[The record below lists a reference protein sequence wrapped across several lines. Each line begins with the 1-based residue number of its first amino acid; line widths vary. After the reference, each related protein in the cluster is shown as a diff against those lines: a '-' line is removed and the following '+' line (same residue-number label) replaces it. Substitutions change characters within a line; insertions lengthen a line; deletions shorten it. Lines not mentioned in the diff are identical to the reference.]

1 MKRKERIEMMIN
13 ALYNLVWDKVEELVE
28 HGLDS
33 DDASTNI
40 DYKIYKLIARQIAK
54 ELNIEIPR
62 IIVVDNMDSRDYG
75 YYDNDTNTI
84 ALNRLLSPAAY
95 IMLGE
100 VETAM
105 EHMSTLVHELRH
117 KYQWTYNPSILDNYV
132 SPDEDMEAYKN
143 HPSEIDAREYQA
155 QWNKNDNHLRVIDV
169 LINKL

>member
-1 MKRKERIEMMIN
+1 MKRKERTEMLIN
-13 ALYNLVWDKVEELVE
+13 TLYNMVWDMEEELIE
-28 HGLDS
+28 HGLNS

-40 DYKIYKLIARQIAK
+40 DCKMYKLIARQIAK

-62 IIVVDNMDSRDYG
+62 IIVVDNMDSRDHG
-75 YYDNDTNTI
+75 YYDNDTDTI

-117 KYQWTYNPSILDNYV
+117 KYQWTYTPSILDNYV
-132 SPDEDMEAYKN
+132 SPEEDIDAYKN
-143 HPSEIDAREYQA
+143 HPSEIDARKYQA
-155 QWNKNDNHLRVIDV
+155 QWNNNYLETINM
-169 LINKL
+169 LTNKL

>member
-1 MKRKERIEMMIN
+1 MKKEEMFN
-13 ALYNLVWDKVEELVE
+13 TLYNIVWDMEEELVE
-28 HGLDS
+28 HGLNS

-40 DYKIYKLIARQIAK
+40 DCKMYKLIARQVAK

-62 IIVVDNMDSRDYG
+62 IIVVDNMDSRDHG
-75 YYDNDTNTI
+75 YYDNDNNII

-117 KYQWTYNPSILDNYV
+117 KYQWTYTPSILDNYV
-132 SPDEDMEAYKN
+132 SPDEDIEAYKN
-143 HPSEIDAREYQA
+143 HQSEIDAREYQA

>member
-1 MKRKERIEMMIN
+1 MKKEEMFN
-13 ALYNLVWDKVEELVE
+13 TLYNIVWDMEEELVE
-28 HGLDS
+28 HGLNS

-40 DYKIYKLIARQIAK
+40 DCKMYKLIARQVAK

-62 IIVVDNMDSRDYG
+62 IIVVDNMDSRDHG
-75 YYDNDTNTI
+75 YYDNII
-84 ALNRLLSPAAY
+84 ALNRLLSPAVY

-117 KYQWTYNPSILDNYV
+117 KYQWTYTPSILDNYV
-132 SPDEDMEAYKN
+132 SPDEDIEAYKN

>member
-1 MKRKERIEMMIN
+1 MKKEEMMIN
-13 ALYNLVWDKVEELVE
+13 ALYNLVWDMEEELVN

-40 DYKIYKLIARQIAK
+40 DCKMYKLIARQVAK

-62 IIVVDNMDSRDYG
+62 IIVVDNMDSRDHG
-75 YYDNDTNTI
+75 YYDDNSNTI
-84 ALNRLLSPAAY
+84 GLNRLLSPAAY

-117 KYQWTYNPSILDNYV
+117 KYQWTYTPSILDNYV
-132 SPDEDMEAYKN
+132 SPDENIEAYKN

-155 QWNKNDNHLRVIDV
+155 QWNKNDSHLKTIEM